1 MYTHNISTQELFL
14 QYSPQSFEQK
24 ALEIFRF
31 QAENN
36 LIYQRFISFLN
47 VQPNEVKRLGEIPF
61 LPISFFKDFEVKSF
75 TKDAEKI
82 FTSSGT
88 TGAQTSRH
96 FVQDLSLYHQQLEK
110 SFLFFYGDFQDF
122 IILPLLPAYA
132 ERNGSSLIEM
142 VDFWMKKTGQIHQKY
157 YLYNHQEL
165 AKDLQQI
172 PSNKK
177 GILIGVSFALLDF
190 AEKFP
195 MDLSQIEIIET
206 GGMKGRKKEI
216 TRSELHSI
224 LSKSFKTA
232 QIQSEYGMTELLSQA
247 YAKKNGLFETPPWM
261 KILIRDP
268 EDPFNFVENGKSG
281 GINVVDFANL
291 YSCSF
296 IATDDL
302 GRYHAENQLEIL
314 GRFDNS
320 DVRGCNLLAV

>member
-1 MYTHNISTQELFL
+1 ML
-14 QYSPQSFEQK
+14 
-24 ALEIFRF
+24 
-31 QAENN
+31 
-36 LIYQRFISFLN
+36 
-47 VQPNEVKRLGEIPF
+47 
-61 LPISFFKDFEVKSF
+61 
-75 TKDAEKI
+75 
-82 FTSSGT
+82 
-88 TGAQTSRH
+88 
-96 FVQDLSLYHQQLEK
+96 LSLYHQQLEK